1 MPLPFL
7 HRFLASVRRTKFEL
21 QPERETTHGWPLS
34 LLGPDGP
41 QVLEF
46 KVLGLGEQAPRRPG
60 VFIYAR
66 RRGDEW
72 QALYV
77 GESANMADRLAFN
90 EIAADALLSGA
101 TDIHVL
107 KLDIDAKARRDL
119 ADRLIVT
126 NRPPLNEEERTK
138 LADVTHAHEPKSAK
152 GKIRAA

>member
-7 HRFLASVRRTKFEL
+7 HRFLASVKRAKFEL
-21 QPERETTHGWPLS
+21 QPEREPTHVWPLS

-41 QVLEF
+41 QMLEF
-46 KVLGLGEQAPRRPG
+46 QVLGIGEQAPRRAG
-60 VFIYAR
+60 IFIYAR
-66 RRGDEW
+66 RRGEDW

-101 TDIHVL
+101 TDIHLL
-107 KLDIDAKARRDL
+107 KLNSDAKARRDL

-126 NRPPLNEEERTK
+126 NRPPLNEEERIK
-138 LADVTHAHEPKSAK
+138 LAAVTSEREKPAK
-152 GKIRAA
+152 GKVRAA